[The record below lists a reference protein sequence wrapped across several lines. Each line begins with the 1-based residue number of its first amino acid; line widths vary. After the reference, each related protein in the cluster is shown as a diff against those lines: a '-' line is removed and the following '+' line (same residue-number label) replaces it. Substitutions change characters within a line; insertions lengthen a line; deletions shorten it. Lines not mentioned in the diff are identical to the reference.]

1 MIMRFLIII
10 YFQGALVF
18 HEVEYNVVDNNGGWG
33 GLNVHLMTIF
43 LKLFNI
49 VDENELKKIKI
60 ISVPLAYFP
69 YCHNFIIHNY

>member
-1 MIMRFLIII
+1 MRFLIII

-18 HEVEYNVVDNNGGWG
+18 HEVEYNVVGNNGGWG

-49 VDENELKKIKI
+49 VDENELKINKNYFSP
-60 ISVPLAYFP
+60 ISIFPLLSQFHYP
-69 YCHNFIIHNY
+69 

>member
-1 MIMRFLIII
+1 MRFLIII

-33 GLNVHLMTIF
+33 GLNVQLMTIF

-49 VDENELKKIKI
+49 VDENELKKKI